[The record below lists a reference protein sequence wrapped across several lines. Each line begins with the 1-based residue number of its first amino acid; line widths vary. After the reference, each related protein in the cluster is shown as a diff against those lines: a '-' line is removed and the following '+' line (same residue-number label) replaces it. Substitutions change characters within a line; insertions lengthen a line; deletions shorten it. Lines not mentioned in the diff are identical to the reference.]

1 MVIGDLF
8 LPNSRENAAES
19 PPHRPTP
26 MTQDELLSLFDGDEV
41 GRDVVLQPA
50 TLSDLCDVE
59 ALNKP
64 SLEVVYD
71 SV

>member
-1 MVIGDLF
+1 
-8 LPNSRENAAES
+8 
-19 PPHRPTP
+19 

-71 SV
+71 TV